1 MPIDTSKVLGH
12 EFHATLTGDVHP
24 VYDVDFPSGSIRRC
38 WENIVLTDGNENNIV
53 IAWDDAEQ
61 CYEEF
66 GAEYDSDIA
75 RLMLGCWNGDAPRY
89 EKVEVLGIHE
99 HDDYDQDDR
108 DADANKASFTITLD
122 GKPHVLLLHNEHN
135 GYYYHSFA
143 WDAETHDG
151 IEESGESEV

>member
-1 MPIDTSKVLGH
+1 MPSSATRSSEPSTTATSPASCSEAG
-12 EFHATLTGDVHP
+12 TGTPH
-24 VYDVDFPSGSIRRC
+24 YG
-38 WENIVLTDGNENNIV
+38 
-53 IAWDDAEQ
+53 
-61 CYEEF
+61 
-66 GAEYDSDIA
+66 
-75 RLMLGCWNGDAPRY
+75 
-89 EKVEVLGIHE
+89 KVEILGIHE